1 MSTLS
6 SQVVTPGGRLSGRR
20 VLLTEANDFMG
31 PAVAE
36 LFSREGGEVYA
47 DTSDLTQAGRCEALV
62 AEVGRVDVLVLNL
75 SIPNPRALAHQTT
88 DEQWHSVFDKIVT
101 PTHRLVRSV
110 LPQMIAR
117 RSGKIV
123 VVGSAAALRGT
134 PRRSCYA
141 AARGA
146 QHAYVKS
153 VGVEVAPH
161 NVQVNATGQIFVEN
175 PTYFPPEVMASAELK
190 ERLKDVPAGRV
201 STGEEAAAF
210 LLFLSGPESDFICGQ
225 VFAYAGGWVV

>member
-1 MSTLS
+1 MA
-6 SQVVTPGGRLSGRR
+6 QGRLQGRR
-20 VLLTEANDFMG
+20 VLLTEATDFMG
-31 PAVAE
+31 PAVAD
-36 LFSREGGEVYA
+36 LFAREGAELHV
-47 DTSDLTQAGRCEALV
+47 DSSDLTRSGRCEALV
-62 AEVGRVDVLVLNL
+62 AEAGRIDVLVLNL
-75 SIPNPRALAHQTT
+75 SIPNPRALAHETT
-88 DEQWHSVFDKIVT
+88 DEQWQEVFERIVT

-153 VGVEVAPH
+153 VGVELAPH

-190 ERLKDVPAGRV
+190 ERLKEVPAGRV

-210 LLFLSGPESDFICGQ
+210 LLFLAGPESDFICGQ

>member
-47 DTSDLTQAGRCEALV
+47 DTSDLTQAGRCEVLV

>member
-6 SQVVTPGGRLSGRR
+6 SQVVTSGGRLSGRR